1 MPKNTQG
8 GKKHKKVKR
17 VDKNILPKDVDSMEY
32 IIAKVT
38 KIHNKCHCDVKTMDG
53 NNVEDIYC
61 STNNSV
67 RFIKLNDLVLIYKY
81 NTENHFIKRNNMRD
95 SLEKKKSIIVTLLDA
110 EKLNKLMNKHN
121 YVYIEDKNEKDNDFD
136 IVFEN
141 DNLEILNEDKEI
153 DENEINID
161 DI

>member
-17 VDKNILPKDVDSMEY
+17 VDKNVLPKDVDSVEY
-32 IIAKVT
+32 IIAKIT
-38 KIHNKCHCDVKTMDG
+38 KIHNKCHCNVKTMDG
-53 NNVEDIYC
+53 SNIEDIYC

-67 RFIKLNDLVLIYKY
+67 RFIKLNDLVLIYKFSI
-81 NTENHFIKRNNMRD
+81 ENHFAKRNNHKEK
-95 SLEKKKSIIVTLLDA
+95 LEKKKSIIVTLLDS
-110 EKLNKLMNKHN
+110 EKLSKLIKNHKYN
-121 YVYIEDKNEKDNDFD
+121 YIEDKNENEDYFD

-141 DNLEILNEDKEI
+141 DELYQLNQQI
-153 DENEINID
+153 DEEEINID

>member
-17 VDKNILPKDVDSMEY
+17 VDKNILPKDIESTEY
-32 IIAKVT
+32 IIGKIT

-53 NNVEDIYC
+53 SNIENIYC
-61 STNNSV
+61 STNNAV

-81 NTENHFIKRNNMRD
+81 NIENHFVKRKNCREK
-95 SLEKKKSIIVTLLDA
+95 LEKKKSIIVTLLDSD
-110 EKLNKLMNKHN
+110 KLSKLIKKYKYN
-121 YVYIEDKNEKDNDFD
+121 YVEDKNENENDLD

-141 DNLEILNEDKEI
+141 NEILNIDNEI
-153 DENEINID
+153 DEDNIIID